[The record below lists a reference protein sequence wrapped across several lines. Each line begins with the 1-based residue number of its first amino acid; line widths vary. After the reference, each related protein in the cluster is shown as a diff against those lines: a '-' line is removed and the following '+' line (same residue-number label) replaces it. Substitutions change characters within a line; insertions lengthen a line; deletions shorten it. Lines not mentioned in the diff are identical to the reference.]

1 MIVVTGATGHIGNTL
16 IRKLITRKEKVRAVV
31 MPGEDITPLKGLEIE
46 IIQGDVRDSGSLK
59 QAFEGANL
67 VYHLAGVISILPGN
81 KNLLTGVNVIGTQ
94 NVVEACLK
102 SGVKRLIYTSSI
114 HAVKESPQGTCIDES
129 CPYDPASVLG
139 DYAKSKAQATLEVKK
154 GIQRG
159 LDAVIVCPTGVIGP
173 YDYKISEMGN
183 LFQRFLKKKM
193 KICVSGAYDF
203 VDVRDV
209 AEGHILAGLKGRT
222 DEGYILSGE
231 RISIPKLFSLLEN
244 ITGIKAPGFQVPSW
258 LARTAGILATPY
270 YLLSKTKPLF
280 TAYSI
285 DVLNSNS
292 LVSSEKARREL
303 GFSARSIR
311 DSVIDTITWFTE
323 AHAVI

>member
-1 MIVVTGATGHIGNTL
+1 MIVVTGATGHIGTTL

-222 DEGYILSGE
+222 GEGYILSGE